1 MGFPINPPRTP
12 LVKEDGRTIEEEWWR
27 FFLAIQKL
35 IGGASDPFADT
46 WLLGTPV
53 AARADTFGDGQI
65 VAFLQPPPAPALP
78 FDDLMPPGRQG
89 TDGAAGAV
97 GPTGATYAY
106 ATSAVSFTETATTG
120 DKMTT
125 ITATGLVVTLPTA
138 VGNNARLTYKLMVAG
153 TLVIDGAGAETIDTA
168 PTATLITR
176 YASISLVSDNAGW
189 LVI

>member
-1 MGFPINPPRTP
+1 MPQVPITMT
-12 LVKEDGRTIEEEWWR
+12 DGRTISPEWWR
-27 FFLAIQKL
+27 YLRDVQAL
-35 IGGASDPFADT
+35 IGGPSDPFADT
-46 WLLGTPV
+46 WLLGNPPRV
-53 AARADTFGDGQI
+53 GLDGSGDGQI
-65 VAFLQPPPAPALP
+65 VAFLQPPPAPFIP
-78 FDDLMPPGRQG
+78 FDDLMPPPGRQG
-89 TDGAAGAV
+89 ADGAAGAV
-97 GPTGATYAY
+97 GPTGATYTY

-120 DKMTT
+120 DKTTT

-153 TLVIDGAGAETIDTA
+153 TLVIDGAEAETIDTA

>member
-1 MGFPINPPRTP
+1 MGFPINPPSTALVDDNRRPTP
-12 LVKEDGRTIEEEWWR
+12 EFYR
-27 FFLAIQKL
+27 FLLQIQRM
-35 IGGASDPFADT
+35 IGGASDPFADA

-53 AARADTFGDGQI
+53 TARDDGDGQI
-65 VAFLQPPPAPALP
+65 MAFLQPPPMPAIP

-97 GPTGATYAY
+97 GPTGATYTY

-125 ITATGLVVTLPTA
+125 VTATGLVVTLPTA

-168 PTATLITR
+168 PTATLIAQ
-176 YASISLVSDNAGW
+176 YASISLVSDNVGW
-189 LVI
+189 LVV